1 VTESDSALTG
11 VLEPA
16 LREAIAALSVPR
28 PDALERARVAALLAT
43 AAEEAQRSLG
53 EHARDP
59 RIHRIVGTASSAAMA
74 LSLADGI
81 VPLADVKRSLQ
92 EGLSLLT
99 AGSWPPEDQ
108 DPAE

>member
-1 VTESDSALTG
+1 MTEPDRALLG

-16 LREAIAALSVPR
+16 LREAIAALSAPQLDV
-28 PDALERARVAALLAT
+28 LERARVSALLAS
-43 AAEEAQRSLG
+43 AAEEAQRLLG
-53 EHARDP
+53 ELARDP
-59 RIHRIVGTASSAAMA
+59 RIHRIVGAASSAAMA

-81 VPLADVKRSLQ
+81 VPLAEVSGSLQ
-92 EGLSLLT
+92 GGLRLLA